1 MWTLLAFLVALSSLG
16 LVGCGSHDNREWLK
30 VDRRYTKEEFQRDYK
45 ECTRKGDLDD
55 ACMRQRG
62 WVSVNP
68 STTDP
73 VSREM
78 DPLQRSRGR
87 Y

>member
-1 MWTLLAFLVALSSLG
+1 MLIRLAFLVALSSLG
-16 LVGCGSHDNREWLK
+16 LVGCGAHDSREWLK
-30 VDRRYTKEEFQRDYK
+30 VDGRYTKEEFQRDYK

-55 ACMRQRG
+55 GCMRQRG

-68 STTDP
+68 STTDAVP
-73 VSREM
+73 REM
-78 DPLQRSRGR
+78 DPLTRSKGR